1 MSSNADDYGNG
12 VPALVGIGEAARALG
27 VSRTTVQKMVDSGS
41 LQAVRTAGG
50 HRRILR
56 QSLEGHLNA
65 RMPVRRLHEGRRLQ
79 VLVAEDNMLMRQTF
93 EQRLSRMGLP
103 LELHFSVD
111 AVDAL
116 LQIERRR
123 PHVIITD
130 LRMEPFDGFHLLR
143 ILRDQPA
150 FASQWVMVVSAMT
163 PEEIDEKGG
172 LPGSVVVYAKP
183 PQWDRIRGFLEACCM
198 RELGTTASH
207 GALRVHTADAA
218 EPAAVN
224 MMASAAQPPEEF

>member
-1 MSSNADDYGNG
+1 MSSNADDFSA
-12 VPALVGIGEAARALG
+12 VTPALVGIGDAARALG

-56 QSLEGHLNA
+56 PSLESHLNA

-163 PEEIDEKGG
+163 PEEIEQKGG

-183 PQWDRIRGFLEACCM
+183 PHWDRIRGFLEACCL
-198 RELGTTASH
+198 RELGTTAAQ
-207 GALRVHTADAA
+207 GALRVHTA
-218 EPAAVN
+218 EGREL
-224 MMASAAQPPEEF
+224 SAAALAAPMMPPQEF

>member
-1 MSSNADDYGNG
+1 MISNGDDYASGA
-12 VPALVGIGEAARALG
+12 PALVGIGDAARALG

-56 QSLEGHLNA
+56 QSLESHLNA

-79 VLVAEDNMLMRQTF
+79 VLVAEDNMLMRQTY

-163 PEEIDEKGG
+163 PEEVEDKGG
-172 LPGSVVVYAKP
+172 LPGSVVVYGKP
-183 PQWDRIRGFLEACCM
+183 PQWDRIRGFLEACCL
-198 RELGTTASH
+198 RELGTTSAH
-207 GALRVHTADAA
+207 GALRVHTVEGTEVA
-218 EPAAVN
+218 PA
-224 MMASAAQPPEEF
+224 MTGLPTSMPQQDF

>member
-1 MSSNADDYGNG
+1 MSSNGDDFSAG

-56 QSLEGHLNA
+56 QSLESHLNA

-150 FASQWVMVVSAMT
+150 FSSQWVMVVSAMA
-163 PEEIDEKGG
+163 PEEIEERGG
-172 LPGSVVVYAKP
+172 LPGSLVLYAKP
-183 PQWDRIRGFLEACCM
+183 PQWDRIRGFLEACCL
-198 RELGTTASH
+198 RELGTTAAH
-207 GALRVHTADAA
+207 GALRVHTAEPSEAA
-218 EPAAVN
+218 GGGV
-224 MMASAAQPPEEF
+224 SAAAMLPPQEF

>member
-1 MSSNADDYGNG
+1 MSFHAEDSSPSM
-12 VPALVGIGEAARALG
+12 PALVGIGDAARALG
-27 VSRTTVQKMVDSGS
+27 VSRTTVQKMVDSGA

-56 QSLEGHLNA
+56 QSLESHLNA
-65 RMPVRRLHEGRRLQ
+65 RLPARRMHEGRRLQ

-150 FASQWVMVVSAMT
+150 FASQWVLVISAMT
-163 PEEIDEKGG
+163 QDEIEERGG

-183 PQWDRIRGFLEACCM
+183 PQWDRIRGFLEACCL
-198 RELGTTASH
+198 RELGTIASH
-207 GALRVHTADAA
+207 GALR
-218 EPAAVN
+218 
-224 MMASAAQPPEEF
+224 AQPAMIEPGDGTPVSEF

>member
-1 MSSNADDYGNG
+1 MSYPTDDTSPAM
-12 VPALVGIGEAARALG
+12 PALVGIGDAARALG
-27 VSRTTVQKMVDSGS
+27 VSRTTVQKMVDSGA

-56 QSLEGHLNA
+56 QSLESHLNA
-65 RMPVRRLHEGRRLQ
+65 RMPTRRLHEGRRLQ

-150 FASQWVMVVSAMT
+150 FASQWVLVISAMSA
-163 PEEIDEKGG
+163 EEIEERGG
-172 LPGSVVVYAKP
+172 LPGSVAVYAKP
-183 PQWDRIRGFLEACCM
+183 PQWDRIRGFLEACCL
-198 RELGTTASH
+198 RELGTVASH
-207 GALRVHTADAA
+207 GALRVQMPDGEGT
-218 EPAAVN
+218 AAV
-224 MMASAAQPPEEF
+224 SEF

>member
-1 MSSNADDYGNG
+1 MNQNNSNSELSGAM
-12 VPALVGIGEAARALG
+12 PALVGIGDAARALG

-56 QSLEGHLNA
+56 QSLESHLSA
-65 RMPVRRLHEGRRLQ
+65 RMPARRLHEGRRLQ
-79 VLVAEDNMLMRQTF
+79 VLIAEDNMLMRQTF
-93 EQRLSRMGLP
+93 EQRLNRMGLP

-150 FASQWVMVVSAMT
+150 FASQWVLVVSAMT

-172 LPGSVVVYAKP
+172 LPGAVALYAKP
-183 PQWDRIRGFLEACCM
+183 PQWERIRGFLEASCL
-198 RELGTTASH
+198 RELGTVAAQ
-207 GALRVHTADAA
+207 GALRVHTPLGVPDTAIAPTA
-218 EPAAVN
+218 G
-224 MMASAAQPPEEF
+224 SAPQEF

>member
-1 MSSNADDYGNG
+1 MNSKSNDSLGSL
-12 VPALVGIGEAARALG
+12 PALVGIGDAARALG

-56 QSLEGHLNA
+56 ESLESHLSA
-65 RMPVRRLHEGRRLQ
+65 RMPVRRLNEGRRLQ
-79 VLVAEDNMLMRQTF
+79 VLVAEDNMLMRQTI
-93 EQRLSRMGLP
+93 EQRLGRMGLP
-103 LELHFSVD
+103 LEMHFSVD

-150 FASQWVMVVSAMT
+150 FASQWVVVLTAMT
-163 PEEIDEKGG
+163 PEEVEEKGG
-172 LPGSVVVYAKP
+172 LPSSVMLCTKP
-183 PQWDRIRGFLEACCM
+183 PQWDRIRGFLEACCL
-198 RELGTTASH
+198 RELGTLAPH
-207 GALRVHTADAA
+207 GAMRARSA
-218 EPAAVN
+218 EGVGVTLSSPLGSN
-224 MMASAAQPPEEF
+224 TILDEF

>member
-1 MSSNADDYGNG
+1 MNKGSDEYGLG
-12 VPALVGIGEAARALG
+12 PRALVGIGDAARALG
-27 VSRTTVQKMVDSGS
+27 VSRTTVQKMVDGGN

-56 QSLEGHLNA
+56 QSLESHLNG
-65 RMPVRRLHEGRRLQ
+65 RMPVRRPLESRRLR
-79 VLVAEDNMLMRQTF
+79 VLVADDNMLMRQSF

-123 PHVIITD
+123 PQVIITD

-143 ILRDQPA
+143 ILSDQPA
-150 FASQWVMVVSAMT
+150 FASQWVVVVSAMQAQ
-163 PEEIDEKGG
+163 EIEDNGG
-172 LPGSVVVYAKP
+172 LPGSVVTYSKP
-183 PQWDRIRGFLEACCM
+183 PPWDRIRGFLEACCL
-198 RELGTTASH
+198 RELGTTAAQ
-207 GALRVHTADAA
+207 GALRVRLAEAAD
-218 EPAAVN
+218 
-224 MMASAAQPPEEF
+224 MAGPVMDTGLGTMIQS

>member
-1 MSSNADDYGNG
+1 MNYKPEDSIGAL
-12 VPALVGIGEAARALG
+12 PALVGIGDAARALG

-56 QSLEGHLNA
+56 ESLESHLSA
-65 RMPVRRLHEGRRLQ
+65 RMPVRRLHEGRRLP
-79 VLVAEDNMLMRQTF
+79 LMVAEDNMLMRQTL
-93 EQRLSRMGLP
+93 EQKLSRLGLP

-130 LRMEPFDGFHLLR
+130 LRMEPFDCFHLLR
-143 ILRDQPA
+143 ILREQPA
-150 FASQWVMVVSAMT
+150 FASQWVMIISQMT
-163 PEEIDEKGG
+163 PEEIEEKGG
-172 LPGSVVVYAKP
+172 LPGSVVVYGKP
-183 PQWDRIRGFLEACCM
+183 PQWDRIRGFLEACCL
-198 RELGTTASH
+198 RELGTVASH
-207 GALRVHTADAA
+207 GALRVHQPEVLEQAPSTALG
-218 EPAAVN
+218 
-224 MMASAAQPPEEF
+224 EF

>member
-1 MSSNADDYGNG
+1 MTSKSDDSMGSL
-12 VPALVGIGEAARALG
+12 PALVGIGDAARALG

-56 QSLEGHLNA
+56 ESLESHLSA
-65 RMPVRRLHEGRRLQ
+65 RMPVRRLNEGRRLQ
-79 VLVAEDNMLMRQTF
+79 VLVAEDNMLMRQTL
-93 EQRLSRMGLP
+93 EQRLGRMGLP

-150 FASQWVMVVSAMT
+150 FASQWVMVLTAMT
-163 PEEIDEKGG
+163 PEDIEEKGG
-172 LPGSVVVYAKP
+172 LPPSILLCAKP
-183 PQWDRIRGFLEACCM
+183 PQWERIRGFLEACCL
-198 RELGTTASH
+198 RELGTLAPH
-207 GALRVHTADAA
+207 GALRMRSADAVD
-218 EPAAVN
+218 AALL
-224 MMASAAQPPEEF
+224 QPLGSNTVGGEF